1 MSSEKIINK
10 KNVENEKENKISR
23 EFKLTTLAL
32 NNKNT
37 IFLITVAIIIF
48 GIMSYVSL
56 PKELMPEINIP
67 TVLIQTVYPGNPPSD
82 IESLV
87 TKVIEKEIK
96 TIKGIDDISST
107 SSQDASIIIIEFNF
121 DVNIKDALQEVKDAV
136 DKAKSDLPDDLPSD
150 PIVNDIDLSEM
161 PVINLNLSGDFSLA
175 ELKEYAEYLQDEIET
190 VYEIS
195 KVNIKGVEDRE
206 LQINVDPLKLDA
218 FKLSFTD
225 IENAIK
231 AENISISGGEIRM
244 GNTRRSIRAVGEYKN
259 ISEIENTIVKS
270 EKGNI
275 IYLRDVATVV
285 DTYAEAQSFAR
296 LDKEPVVSLQVI
308 KKGGENLLN
317 AVDQINEILKIAKL
331 NGSLS
336 EDLKITITNDQSDN
350 VRKQLDNLW
359 NSMIMGM
366 LFVIIVLFF
375 FLGLR
380 NALFVG
386 IAIPMSMLLSF
397 AVLSTMDATINMMV
411 LFSLILALGMLVDNA
426 IVVIENIYRFLDK
439 GYSVFEAA
447 KLAVGEIA
455 VAIISSTATTLA
467 AFFPL
472 LFWDDIMGEFM
483 KYMPITL
490 IIVLTSSLVVAL
502 IIIPVFTSVIV
513 KDGKVDKKPGK
524 KKNLITAAVLLGV
537 SILFYSTKS
546 FGIANL
552 LMLLGVLIILNQFLL
567 YDLSRWFQNVLLI
580 KMENWY
586 LQIIRFTLKGHRP
599 KLFLLGTIFL
609 LFATIAFMGARDL
622 DVDFFPK
629 TDPKYVNVIAEFP
642 VGTDV
647 TLTDSI
653 IKNVEDDIIRYLKPY
668 NELIESK
675 LTTVGKGAKREQDM
689 AVGNTPNK
697 ALMTINFIDFEFR
710 KGVST
715 TDILKMLT
723 DSLENS
729 YTGVEFFVEPNR
741 TGPSAG
747 YPINIEVNGKEID
760 QLVAITDNMELL
772 IQKSGIEGI
781 EGFKIDIETG
791 NPELM
796 VNIDRDKARRF
807 GLSTFS
813 IAMAIRTSLF
823 GKELSDYKGREDD
836 YPIQLRLEEKY
847 RYNLASILNQK
858 ITFRNNRGKIM
869 QVPISSV
876 AEITY
881 STSYGNIKR
890 KDLDRVVTLYSNVK
904 TGYNANRINA
914 QLKKLL
920 ANYELPLGYK
930 FDFTGEQKEQAKT
943 SNFLMGALISA
954 IGLILIIL
962 VTQFNSFAKPL
973 IIIGSV
979 VFSTIGVFGGIA
991 TFNMHVVILM
1001 TGVGIVSLAGVVVN
1015 NSIVLIDYIDY
1026 LKTKR
1031 KEALGMD
1038 KDDNLS
1044 KEEIVNCIVDAGKTR
1059 LRPVLLT
1066 AITTVLGLLPMAIGL
1081 NIDFIRLFTEF
1092 DPHVFIGGDNAAFW
1106 SAMSWTVIFGLTFA
1120 TFLTLVIV
1128 PVMYLLANS
1137 VKLKAVKPKVV
1148 TE

>member
-1 MSSEKIINK
+1 
-10 KNVENEKENKISR
+10 VENDKENKISR

-32 NNKNT
+32 KNKNT
-37 IFLITVAIIIF
+37 IFLITFAIIVF
-48 GIMSYVSL
+48 GAMSYISL

-67 TVLIQTVYPGNPPSD
+67 TVLIQTIYPGNPPAD
-82 IESLV
+82 IENLI
-87 TKVIEKEIK
+87 TKIIEKEIK
-96 TIKGIDDISST
+96 TIKGIDNISST

-121 DVNIKDALQEVKDAV
+121 DTNIKDALQEIKDAV
-136 DKAKSDLPDDLPSD
+136 DKAKTDLPDDLPSD
-150 PIVNDIDLSEM
+150 PIINDIDLSEM

-195 KVNIKGVEDRE
+195 KVDIKGVEDRE
-206 LQINVDPLKLDA
+206 LQINVNPLKLDA
-218 FKLSFTD
+218 FKMSFTD
-225 IENAIK
+225 IENAIN
-231 AENISISGGEIRM
+231 AENLSISGGEIKM
-244 GNTRRSIRAVGEYKN
+244 GKTRRSIRAVGEYKN
-259 ISEIENTIVKS
+259 VAEIENTIVKS

-285 DTYAEAQSFAR
+285 DTYAEPMSFAR

-308 KKGGENLLN
+308 KKGGENLLS
-317 AVDQINEILKIAKL
+317 AVDQIDEILRVAKE

-336 EDLKITITNDQSDN
+336 KELKITITNDQSDN

-359 NSMIMGM
+359 NSMIMGII
-366 LFVIIVLFF
+366 FVIVVLFF

-397 AVLSTMDATINMMV
+397 AILSSMGATINMMV

-439 GYSVFEAA
+439 GYPVFQAA

-472 LFWDDIMGEFM
+472 LFWDDIIGEFM
-483 KYMPITL
+483 KFMPITL

-502 IIIPVFTSVIV
+502 IIIPVFTAVFV
-513 KDGKVDKKPGK
+513 KDGAEEKKPGK
-524 KKNLITAAVLLGV
+524 KKNITIAGSLIAI
-537 SILFYSTKS
+537 SILFYFSKS

-552 LMLLGVLIILNQFLL
+552 LMLVSVLILLNAFVL
-567 YDLSRWFQNVLLI
+567 YDLSKWFQNVLLV
-580 KMENWY
+580 KMEDWY
-586 LQIIRFTLKGHRP
+586 LQIIQFTLKGHRP
-599 KLFLLGTIFL
+599 KLFFLGTILL
-609 LFATIAFMGARDL
+609 LFGTIAFMGARDL

-629 TDPKYVNVIAEFP
+629 TDPAYVNVIAEFP

-647 TLTDSI
+647 TVTDSI
-653 IKNVEDDIIRYLKPY
+653 MKRVEDDVNRFLVPY
-668 NELIESK
+668 SELVESK
-675 LTTVGKGAKREQDM
+675 LTTVGKGAKREREM
-689 AVGNTPNK
+689 AIGNTPNK
-697 ALMTINFIDFEFR
+697 AIMTINFIDFEYR

-715 TDILKMLT
+715 TNVLKTLT
-723 DSLENS
+723 DSLQNT
-729 YTGVEFFVEPNR
+729 YTGVEFFVEANR
-741 TGPSAG
+741 MGPPSG
-747 YPINIEVNGKEID
+747 YPINIEVSGKEID

-772 IQKSGIEGI
+772 ISEAGIKGI

-807 GLSTFS
+807 GLSTYS
-813 IAMAIRTSLF
+813 IAMAIRTALF

-836 YPIQLRLEEKY
+836 YPIQLRLEQKY
-847 RYNLASILNQK
+847 RYNLASLLNQK
-858 ITFRNNRGKIM
+858 ITFRNNQGKLM

-876 AEITY
+876 ADI
-881 STSYGNIKR
+881 SYGTGLGNIKR
-890 KDLDRVVTLYSNVK
+890 KDLNRVVTLYSNVK
-904 TGYNANRINA
+904 TEYNANRVMA
-914 QLKKLL
+914 QVKKVL
-920 ANYELPLGYK
+920 ANYKLPLAYE
-930 FDFTGEQKEQAKT
+930 FEFTGEQKEQAKT
-943 SNFLMGALISA
+943 SRFLFGALLTA
-954 IGLILIIL
+954 IALIMIIL
-962 VTQFNSFAKPL
+962 VTQFNSFVKPL
-973 IIIGSV
+973 IIVGSV

-991 TFNMHVVILM
+991 TFNMPVVVLM
-1001 TGVGIVSLAGVVVN
+1001 TGIGIVSLAGVVVN

-1038 KDDNLS
+1038 QDDNLP
-1044 KEEIVNCIVDAGKTR
+1044 KNEVIDCIVNAGKTR

-1066 AITTVLGLLPMAIGL
+1066 AITTVLGLLPMAVGL
-1081 NIDFIRLFTEF
+1081 NIDFITMFTDFE
-1092 DPHVFIGGDNAAFW
+1092 PHIFIGGDNAAFW
-1106 SAMSWTVIFGLTFA
+1106 SAMSWTVIFGLSFA

-1128 PVMYLLANS
+1128 PVMYLLGNS
-1137 VKLKAVKPKVV
+1137 IKLRVVKPKVI
-1148 TE
+1148 T

>member
-1 MSSEKIINK
+1 M
-10 KNVENEKENKISR
+10 ENDKENKISR

-32 NNKNT
+32 KNKNT
-37 IFLITVAIIIF
+37 IFLITFAIIVF
-48 GIMSYVSL
+48 GAMSYISL

-67 TVLIQTVYPGNPPSD
+67 TVLIQTIYPGNPPAD
-82 IESLV
+82 IENLI
-87 TKVIEKEIK
+87 TKIIEKEIK
-96 TIKGIDDISST
+96 TIKGIDNISST

-121 DVNIKDALQEVKDAV
+121 DTNIKDALQEIKDAV
-136 DKAKSDLPDDLPSD
+136 DKAKTDLPDDLPSD
-150 PIVNDIDLSEM
+150 PIINDIDLSEM

-195 KVNIKGVEDRE
+195 KVDIKGVEDRE
-206 LQINVDPLKLDA
+206 LQINVNPLKLDA
-218 FKLSFTD
+218 FKMSFTD
-225 IENAIK
+225 IENAIN
-231 AENISISGGEIRM
+231 AENLSISGGEIKM
-244 GNTRRSIRAVGEYKN
+244 GKTRRSIRAVGEYKN
-259 ISEIENTIVKS
+259 VAEIENTIVKS

-285 DTYAEAQSFAR
+285 DTYAEPMSFAR

-308 KKGGENLLN
+308 KKGGENLLS
-317 AVDQINEILKIAKL
+317 AVDQIDEILRVAKE

-336 EDLKITITNDQSDN
+336 KELKITITNDQSDN

-359 NSMIMGM
+359 NSMIMGII
-366 LFVIIVLFF
+366 FVIVVLFF

-397 AVLSTMDATINMMV
+397 AILSSMGATINMMV

-439 GYSVFEAA
+439 GYPVFQAA

-472 LFWDDIMGEFM
+472 LFWDDIIGEFM
-483 KYMPITL
+483 KFMPITL

-502 IIIPVFTSVIV
+502 IIIPVFTAVFV
-513 KDGKVDKKPGK
+513 KDGAEEKKPGK
-524 KKNLITAAVLLGV
+524 KKNITIAGSLIAI
-537 SILFYSTKS
+537 SILFYFSKS

-552 LMLLGVLIILNQFLL
+552 LMLVSVLILLNAFVL
-567 YDLSRWFQNVLLI
+567 YDLSKWFQNVLLV
-580 KMENWY
+580 KMEDWY
-586 LQIIRFTLKGHRP
+586 LQIIQFTLKGHRP
-599 KLFLLGTIFL
+599 KLFFLGTILL
-609 LFATIAFMGARDL
+609 LFGTIAFMGARDL

-629 TDPKYVNVIAEFP
+629 TDPAYVNVIAEFP

-647 TLTDSI
+647 TVTDSI
-653 IKNVEDDIIRYLKPY
+653 MKRVEDDVNRFLVPY
-668 NELIESK
+668 SELVESK
-675 LTTVGKGAKREQDM
+675 LTTVGKGAKREREM
-689 AVGNTPNK
+689 AIGNTPNK
-697 ALMTINFIDFEFR
+697 AIMTINFIDFEYR

-715 TDILKMLT
+715 TNVLKTLT
-723 DSLENS
+723 DSLQNT
-729 YTGVEFFVEPNR
+729 YTGVEFFVEANR
-741 TGPSAG
+741 MGPPSG
-747 YPINIEVNGKEID
+747 YPINIEVSGKEID

-772 IQKSGIEGI
+772 ISEAGIKGI

-807 GLSTFS
+807 GLSTYS
-813 IAMAIRTSLF
+813 IAMAIRTALF

-836 YPIQLRLEEKY
+836 YPIQLRLEQKY
-847 RYNLASILNQK
+847 RYNLASLLNQK
-858 ITFRNNRGKIM
+858 ITFRNNQGKLM

-876 AEITY
+876 ADI
-881 STSYGNIKR
+881 SYGTGLGNIKR
-890 KDLDRVVTLYSNVK
+890 KDLNRVVTLYSNVK
-904 TGYNANRINA
+904 TEYNANRVMA
-914 QLKKLL
+914 QVKKVL
-920 ANYELPLGYK
+920 ANYKLPLAYE
-930 FDFTGEQKEQAKT
+930 FEFTGEQKEQAKT
-943 SNFLMGALISA
+943 SRFLFGALLTA
-954 IGLILIIL
+954 IALIMIIL
-962 VTQFNSFAKPL
+962 VTQFNSFVKPL
-973 IIIGSV
+973 IIVGSV

-991 TFNMHVVILM
+991 TFNMPVVVLM
-1001 TGVGIVSLAGVVVN
+1001 TGIGIVSLAGVVVN

-1038 KDDNLS
+1038 QDDNLP
-1044 KEEIVNCIVDAGKTR
+1044 KNEVIDCIVNAGKTR

-1066 AITTVLGLLPMAIGL
+1066 AITTVLGLLPMAVGL
-1081 NIDFIRLFTEF
+1081 NIDFITMFTDFE
-1092 DPHVFIGGDNAAFW
+1092 PHIFIGGDNAAFW
-1106 SAMSWTVIFGLTFA
+1106 SAMSWTVIFGLSFA

-1128 PVMYLLANS
+1128 PVMYLLGNS
-1137 VKLKAVKPKVV
+1137 IKLRVVKPKVI
-1148 TE
+1148 T

>member
-1 MSSEKIINK
+1 
-10 KNVENEKENKISR
+10 VENDKEKKISR

-32 NNKNT
+32 KNKNT
-37 IFLITVAIIIF
+37 IFLLTFAIIIF
-48 GIMSYVSL
+48 GVMSYSSL
-56 PKELMPEINIP
+56 PKELFPEINIP
-67 TVLIQTVYPGNPPSD
+67 TILIQTVYPGNPPAD
-82 IESLV
+82 IENLV

-96 TIKGIDDISST
+96 TIKGIDNISST

-136 DKAKSDLPDDLPSD
+136 DKAKDDLPDDLPAD
-150 PIVNDIDLSEM
+150 PIVDDIDIAEM
-161 PVINLNLSGDFSLA
+161 PVIYINLSGDFSLE
-175 ELKEYAEYLQDEIET
+175 ELKEYAEYMEDEIENI
-190 VYEIS
+190 YEIS
-195 KVNIKGVEDRE
+195 KVEIKGIEDRE

-218 FKLSFTD
+218 FEMSFED
-225 IENAIK
+225 IENAINS
-231 AENISISGGEIRM
+231 ENLSISGGEIKM
-244 GNTRRSIRAVGEYKN
+244 GETRRSIRAVGEYKN

-270 EKGNI
+270 EEGNI
-275 IYLRDVATVV
+275 VYLRDVAEVK

-296 LDKEPVVSLQVI
+296 LDKQPVVSLQVI
-308 KKGGENLLN
+308 KKSGENLLS
-317 AVDQINEILKIAKL
+317 AVDQIFEILEISKE

-336 EDLKITITNDQSDN
+336 NELKITITNDQSDE
-350 VRKQLDNLW
+350 VRKQIDNLW
-359 NSMIMGM
+359 NSMIMGII
-366 LFVIIVLFF
+366 FVIIVLFF

-397 AVLSTMDATINMMV
+397 ALLSTMDATINMMV

-426 IVVIENIYRFLDK
+426 IVVIENIYRFLDR
-439 GYSVFEAA
+439 GYPVFQAA

-455 VAIISSTATTLA
+455 MAIISSTATTLA

-483 KYMPITL
+483 KFMPITL

-502 IIIPVFTSVIV
+502 IIIPVFTSVLI
-513 KDGKVDKKPGK
+513 KNGAKEKKPAK
-524 KKNLITAAVLLGV
+524 KKNIIIAGLLIGF
-537 SILFYSTKS
+537 SILLYFSKS
-546 FGIANL
+546 FGTANL
-552 LMLLGVLIILNQFLL
+552 LMMFAILILLNVFVLF
-567 YDLSRWFQNVLLI
+567 DLSKWFQNVLLI
-580 KMENWY
+580 RMENWY
-586 LQIIRFTLKGHRP
+586 LQIIHFTLKGQRP

-629 TDPKYVNVIAEFP
+629 TDPSYINIIAEFP

-647 TLTDSI
+647 TVTDSVI
-653 IKNVEDDIIRYLKPY
+653 RNVEDDVNRLLVPY
-668 NELIESK
+668 NDLVESK
-675 LTTVGKGAKREQDM
+675 LTTVGKGAKREM
-689 AVGNTPNK
+689 ELAIGNTPNK
-697 ALMTINFIDFEFR
+697 AIMTVNFIDFEYR
-710 KGVST
+710 YGVST

-723 DSLENS
+723 DSLQNS
-729 YTGVEFFVEPNR
+729 YTGVEFFVEPNSM
-741 TGPSAG
+741 GPPTG
-747 YPINIEVNGKEID
+747 YPINIEIKGKEID
-760 QLVAITDNMELL
+760 QLIAIADSMELL
-772 IQKSGIEGI
+772 INQAGVEGI

-813 IAMAIRTSLF
+813 IAMAIRTALF

-836 YPIQLRLEEKY
+836 YPIQLRLEQKY

-858 ITFRNNRGKIM
+858 ITFRNNQGKLM

-876 AEITY
+876 ADISY
-881 STSYGNIKR
+881 STSFGNIKR
-890 KDLDRVVTLYSNVK
+890 KDLNRVVTLYSNVK
-904 TGYNANRINA
+904 TEYNANRINT
-914 QLKKLL
+914 QIKKVF
-920 ANYELPLGYK
+920 NQYTLPLGYK
-930 FDFTGEQKEQAKT
+930 YGFTGEQEEQDKT
-943 SNFLMGALISA
+943 SKFLLGALLAA
-954 IGLILIIL
+954 IALIMIVL

-991 TFNMHVVILM
+991 SFKMPIVILM

-1015 NSIVLIDYIDY
+1015 NAIVLIDYIDY

-1038 KDDNLS
+1038 QDDNLS
-1044 KEEIVNCIVDAGKTR
+1044 KEEIIDCIVEAGKTR

-1066 AITTVLGLLPMAIGL
+1066 AITTILGLLPMAIGL
-1081 NIDFIRLFTEF
+1081 NIDFVSMFIEFEPHLFF
-1092 DPHVFIGGDNAAFW
+1092 GGDNAAFW
-1106 SAMSWTVIFGLTFA
+1106 SAMSWTVIFGLSFA
-1120 TFLTLVIV
+1120 TFLTLIIV
-1128 PVMYLLANS
+1128 PVMYLLGNKI
-1137 VKLKAVKPKVV
+1137 KLKAVKPKVV
-1148 TE
+1148 TG

>member
-1 MSSEKIINK
+1 MENDKEK
-10 KNVENEKENKISR
+10 KISR

-37 IFLITVAIIIF
+37 IFLVTLAIIIF
-48 GIMSYVSL
+48 GAMSYSSL
-56 PKELMPEINIP
+56 PKELLPEINIP
-67 TVLIQTVYPGNPPSD
+67 TVLIQTVYPGNPPAD
-82 IESLV
+82 IENLI

-96 TIKGIDDISST
+96 TIKGIDNISST

-121 DVNIKDALQEVKDAV
+121 DTNIKDALQEIKDAV
-136 DKAKSDLPDDLPSD
+136 DKVKSDLPDDLPND

-190 VYEIS
+190 IYEIS
-195 KVNIKGVEDRE
+195 KVDIKGVEDRE

-218 FKLSFTD
+218 FKMNFED
-225 IENAIK
+225 IENAINS
-231 AENISISGGEIRM
+231 ENLSISGGEIKM
-244 GNTRRSIRAVGEYKN
+244 GKTRRSIRAVGEYKG
-259 ISEIENTIVKS
+259 IAEIENTIVKS

-275 IYLRDVATVV
+275 VYLRDIATVV
-285 DTYAEAQSFAR
+285 DTYAEPQSFAR

-308 KKGGENLLN
+308 KKGGENLLS
-317 AVDQINEILKIAKL
+317 AVDQINEILKDAKE

-336 EDLKITITNDQSDN
+336 DELKITITNDQSDN

-359 NSMIMGM
+359 NSMIMGII
-366 LFVIIVLFF
+366 FVIVVLFF

-397 AVLSTMDATINMMV
+397 AILSTMDATINMMV

-439 GYSVFEAA
+439 GYPVFQAA

-513 KDGKVDKKPGK
+513 KDGAKEKRPAK
-524 KKNLITAAVLLGV
+524 KKNMIIAGSLIAI
-537 SILFYSTKS
+537 SILFYFSKS
-546 FGIANL
+546 FGTANL
-552 LMLLGVLIILNQFLL
+552 LMMLGILILLNLFVL
-567 YDLSRWFQNVLLI
+567 YDLSKWFQNVLLK

-586 LQIIRFTLKGHRP
+586 LAIILFTLKGHRP
-599 KLFLLGTIFL
+599 KLFLVGTIFL

-629 TDPKYVNVIAEFP
+629 TDPTYVNVIAEFP

-647 TLTDSI
+647 TVTDSI
-653 IKNVEDDIIRYLKPY
+653 IKNVEDDINRYLVPY
-668 NELIESK
+668 NELVESK
-675 LTTVGKGAKREQDM
+675 LTTVGKGAKREQEM
-689 AVGNTPNK
+689 AIGNTPNK
-697 ALMTINFIDFEFR
+697 AIMTINFIDFEYR
-710 KGVST
+710 NGVST

-723 DSLENS
+723 DSLQNS

-741 TGPSAG
+741 MGPPAG
-747 YPINIEVNGKEID
+747 YPINIEVSGKEID
-760 QLVAITDNMELL
+760 QLIAITDNMELL
-772 IQKSGIEGI
+772 ISRAGIKGI

-813 IAMAIRTSLF
+813 IAMAIRTALF

-836 YPIQLRLEEKY
+836 YPIQLRLEQKY
-847 RYNLASILNQK
+847 RYNLASLLNQK
-858 ITFRNNRGKIM
+858 ITFRNNQGKLM

-876 AEITY
+876 ADISY
-881 STSYGNIKR
+881 STSFGNIKR
-890 KDLDRVVTLYSNVK
+890 KDLNRVVTLYSNVK
-904 TGYNANRINA
+904 TEYNANRVMA
-914 QLKKLL
+914 QVKKVLG
-920 ANYELPLGYK
+920 NYEVPLAYK
-930 FDFTGEQKEQAKT
+930 FEFTGEQKEQAKT
-943 SNFLMGALISA
+943 SSFLMGALLSA
-954 IGLILIIL
+954 IALIMIIL
-962 VTQFNSFAKPL
+962 VTQFNSFAKPI

-991 TFNMHVVILM
+991 TFNMPVVILM

-1015 NSIVLIDYIDY
+1015 NAIVLIDYIDY
-1026 LKTKR
+1026 LKSKR

-1038 KDDNLS
+1038 KDDNLP
-1044 KEEIVNCIVDAGKTR
+1044 KEEIIACIVDAGKTR

-1066 AITTVLGLLPMAIGL
+1066 AITTVLGLLPMAVGL
-1081 NIDFIRLFTEF
+1081 NIDFISMFTEF
-1092 DPHVFIGGDNAAFW
+1092 DPHIFIGGDNAAFW
-1106 SAMSWTVIFGLTFA
+1106 SAMSWTVIFGLSFA

-1128 PVMYLLANS
+1128 PVMYLLGNS
-1137 VKLKAVKPKVV
+1137 IKLKAVKPKTVV
-1148 TE
+1148 G